1 MNQSGKKLRWNIKYE
16 THLSFNL
23 PKFSLVDFK
32 FISRVYVSQEK
43 VFNSALDLYNNICSK
58 EYKEYSHT
66 VNIHIQYITC
76 PYDIPIK
83 IMKKMHYPDFL
94 NGRTG
99 AQNS

>member
-16 THLSFNL
+16 THLSLNL

-32 FISRVYVSQEK
+32 FISIIYVSQEK

-66 VNIHIQYITC
+66 VYNLSIWY
-76 PYDIPIK
+76 PYKNQEKSIIL
-83 IMKKMHYPDFL
+83 IF
-94 NGRTG
+94 
-99 AQNS
+99 